1 MVLAPPSRD
10 SSLPQVCDG
19 EAVVMVEGVNDAH
32 VVRRAVNAPVL
43 IIGGT
48 NSAKTSGGM
57 ARMQQVAQAVPR
69 IVVLAD
75 PDAEGTRF
83 RNWVVQHLGEER
95 LLHAFLPLSRAV
107 LSHKSKNHQLGNPG
121 IEHAYAR
128 DVAKA
133 VSLATARVPGRS
145 EFCREDL
152 EEWEMVNGWD
162 GAAIQHAALRR
173 EILCNALGVGKM
185 DGGKLLKTLNV
196 YGFSHEQVCL
206 RQSIFCRHT
215 QDWRPERCHDK

>member
-1 MVLAPPSRD
+1 MLAPPSRD
-10 SSLPQVCDG
+10 SSLPQVCKGD
-19 EAVVMVEGVNDAH
+19 AVVMVEGVNDAR

-43 IIGGT
+43 IAGGT
-48 NSAKTSGGM
+48 NSAKSAGGF
-57 ARMQQVAQAVPR
+57 ARMKQVSQAVPT

-83 RNWVVQHLGEER
+83 RNWAVQQLGRER
-95 LLHAFLPLSRAV
+95 LQHAFLPVSRAV
-107 LSHKSKNHQLGNPG
+107 LCTKTKFHKLGNPG

-133 VSLATARVPGRS
+133 LSLASTQEPGRS

-152 EEWEMVNGWD
+152 EEWEMLNGWD
-162 GAAIQHAALRR
+162 GVQVQHAALRR

-185 DGGKLLKTLNV
+185 DGGKLVKVLNT
-196 YGFSHEQVCL
+196 YGFSHEQV
-206 RQSIFCRHT
+206 RHP
-215 QDWRPERCHDK
+215 R